1 MELAA
6 LIRSQYENEEGLED
20 PHVLVQ
26 NYPAYTKQPLKT
38 DVWVS
43 VSLCLE
49 KILLVEQQFRVTGWL
64 NFYWLDPLLPSK
76 QSVEPGF
83 SIMDDGENIPINL
96 NALFDNASEYEIV
109 GEPAYRYNENTS
121 AVSLSIRFKALLLEI
136 LELEKFPFD
145 RQFLTIRICVRTKEF
160 RILRRPPDFVPNR
173 LSHRTMA
180 SFTVAP
186 SVTGYSFLSPLVD
199 HCKGQ
204 GMSEDT
210 RLTVS
215 LRVERMPLYWL
226 YNVVLPVFL
235 FVLLLPI
242 TFAISPSDIGG
253 RMGIILAILLTLVT
267 FKFIVQAEIPKI
279 NTVRSH
285 PFIVLRTVRGP
296 SCERSRIQHRAH
308 RARRAAPIA
317 PRAPPARA
325 RDDGAHHPFGVRKRW
340 PVPSRRGTRE
350 SAARRPGRAGRCT
363 DSGNCRRASWSR
375 PRSRR
380 RAGALGGAATW
391 GVREPQPRAPI
402 PQAFPAAVWSGRAW
416 PRGGI
421 RGPGAA

>member
-6 LIRSQYENEEGLED
+6 LIPSQYENEEGLED

-26 NYPAYTKQPLKT
+26 NHPANTKQPLKT

-109 GEPAYRYNENTS
+109 GEPTYRYNENTS

-173 LSHRTMA
+173 LNHRTMA

-308 RARRAAPIA
+308 RARRAAPTAAHPPRQVPPPQLRPHHLGRGPVRRPLHPRPGVPLARAQPDLGRRIRDHLGPA
-317 PRAPPARA
+317 PRHHQPP
-325 RDDGAHHPFGVRKRW
+325 
-340 PVPSRRGTRE
+340 RRQRSLLHTVGPHV
-350 SAARRPGRAGRCT
+350 RPGWA
-363 DSGNCRRASWSR
+363 D
-375 PRSRR
+375 
-380 RAGALGGAATW
+380 RAGARPPF
-391 GVREPQPRAPI
+391 V
-402 PQAFPAAVWSGRAW
+402 
-416 PRGGI
+416 
-421 RGPGAA
+421 